1 MAHIPASEKLS
12 PPSKPAGNQFFA
24 RKSIDKLIA
33 ASEEPEH
40 RLKKSLG
47 PWSLTALGIGAIIGS
62 GIFVLTGTA
71 AAGEQFTVPSL
82 LHAQVLDLVV
92 NLIRHH
98 SLSGVLMHG
107 RPPAGPAIAISF
119 LLVAVACS
127 FAGLCYAE
135 LASMIPIAGSAY
147 TYSYATL
154 GEIFAWVIGWDLILE
169 YAVSNV
175 AVAVGFSGYLKA
187 QLSTFGLNLPDKWST
202 PVWASGRWSGAYFN
216 VPGFLVVFVLTV
228 LLIRG
233 VRESAKANNVMVAI
247 KIGAIMV
254 FLVVG
259 GLLMKPTNLHPFAPS
274 GFAGVV
280 TGGAIIFF
288 TYIGFDSVST
298 AAEEAK
304 VPQKDIPFGII
315 ASLIVCTVLYVAVA
329 LVLLGMMKY
338 TTFISGPA
346 ADAPVAYSLRTLGA
360 SPVFQTII
368 IVGALM
374 GMLSSLLVF
383 QYGQTRIWFAM
394 SRDGLLPKLFSAVHP
409 RFQTPHWSTWIAG
422 FAVGIPAGLVDIG
435 DAADLSNIGTLFAF
449 VLVSLGVVFLRRT
462 QPDRPRAFRVP
473 FVPWFPLISVFMCA
487 GLMTGLTVITWI
499 RFVVWLEVG
508 LVLYL
513 IYGLSHSEFGGT
525 AKVGGWLGLFC
536 AQLVILIPNGFLIG
550 AAHLLISGWQRAM
563 LLPVLVMG
571 LWAMYAAYVGIGLL
585 QSRTGALSQV
595 NHFLILSAIL
605 GAIFIVFGNRRYSS
619 IELIVTLCWYMY
631 FLRSKRV
638 ALLYGRNI
646 G

>member
-1 MAHIPASEKLS
+1 MLSFPANRTKSRDVEETSLDRKPLLAQGTATTES
-12 PPSKPAGNQFFA
+12 TTASSKQVFA
-24 RKSIDKLIA
+24 CKSIDKLISD
-33 ASEEPEH
+33 SENPEH

-71 AAGEQFTVPSL
+71 AAGEHFEVPSI
-82 LHAQVLDLVV
+82 LHAQVLDLVA
-92 NLIRHH
+92 NLIQHGTV
-98 SLSGVLMHG
+98 SGALMHG

-119 LLVAVACS
+119 ILVALACS

-187 QLSTFGLNLPDKWST
+187 QLSSFGINLPDHWSSS
-202 PVWASGRWSGAYFN
+202 VWAAGHWTGAYFN
-216 VPGFLVVFVLTV
+216 VPAFLVVFILTV

-233 VRESAKANNVMVAI
+233 VRESAETNNIMVAI
-247 KIGAIMV
+247 KIGAIMT

-259 GLLMKPTNLHPFAPS
+259 GMLVRPANWHPFAPS
-274 GFAGVV
+274 GFAGIV

-304 VPQKDIPFGII
+304 NPQKDIPFGII
-315 ASLIVCTVLYVAVA
+315 MSLIVCTILYVGVA
-329 LVLLGMMKY
+329 LVLLGMMRY

-346 ADAPVAYSLRTLGA
+346 AEAPVAYALKALGTR
-360 SPVFQTII
+360 PIFQSVII
-368 IVGALM
+368 IGALT

-394 SRDGLLPKLFSAVHP
+394 SRDGLLPKLFSAVHKTYK
-409 RFQTPHWSTWIAG
+409 TPHWSTWIAG

-449 VLVSLGVVFLRRT
+449 VLVSLGVILLRRK
-462 QPDRPRAFRVP
+462 QPERRRGFKVP
-473 FVPWFPLISVFMCA
+473 LVPIFPLISVVLCA

-499 RFVVWLEVG
+499 RFFGWLVLG
-508 LVLYL
+508 LV
-513 IYGLSHSEFGGT
+513 IYVFYSRRHSEF
-525 AKVGGWLGLFC
+525 AK
-536 AQLVILIPNGFLIG
+536 
-550 AAHLLISGWQRAM
+550 SD
-563 LLPVLVMG
+563 
-571 LWAMYAAYVGIGLL
+571 
-585 QSRTGALSQV
+585 
-595 NHFLILSAIL
+595 
-605 GAIFIVFGNRRYSS
+605 
-619 IELIVTLCWYMY
+619 
-631 FLRSKRV
+631 
-638 ALLYGRNI
+638 
-646 G
+646 